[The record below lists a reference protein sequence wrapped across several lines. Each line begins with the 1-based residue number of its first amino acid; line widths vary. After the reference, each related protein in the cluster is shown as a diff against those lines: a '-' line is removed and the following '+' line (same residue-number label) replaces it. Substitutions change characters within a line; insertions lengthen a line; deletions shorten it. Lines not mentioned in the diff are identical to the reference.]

1 MSHLKFSKPD
11 FPFRIP
17 GINVKSSILIS
28 HGTKSYTPIEWLF
41 TQNFRDIQIKSNQIL
56 FIYAET
62 LNKINNYYKG

>member
-41 TQNFRDIQIKSNQIL
+41 TQNFRDIHIQ
-56 FIYAET
+56 
-62 LNKINNYYKG
+62 